1 MSNHDSS
8 AGGPSHPRV
17 SGAFSPIISDRPD
30 HVAKA
35 ARPAPF
41 DSRWTSL
48 GRRRLPV
55 RGWAE
60 GALVAA
66 AMSVVVWF
74 FHWTVSANSG
84 FEDWSDMDYFKLMV
98 RGWQKGQLN
107 LDKEPAPELLALAD
121 PYDPEQNGPYKLGD
135 ATLYKGK
142 YYIYFGP
149 APALTLMFPYAVLT
163 GRQMTMGAAT
173 FWFATAAFLTASFL
187 FLAVRRRYFPES
199 RMLIAP
205 LGVLAL
211 GFGTHLLAVAQRP
224 MIWELPISSAI
235 AFTLF
240 AVASCYRAIHG
251 QRPLLAM
258 AVAGL
263 CLGLAVGSRPVC
275 LFASGMLL
283 IPILIAARER
293 LAGRS
298 WWKMG
303 LAAAVPL
310 GLCGL
315 ALMAHN
321 YARFDNPLE
330 WGQRYQLSG
339 AYEGKLVHFS
349 LRFLLHNFSVYFFQL
364 LGWTFEFPFALAR
377 GIEINHIPD
386 YFGTEEVAGLAVTFP
401 FVWFVLALPLAWFR
415 RDSVTARSLT
425 ATVGCVAAY
434 AIPVMGLVMCYF
446 STTTRYQTDFAVVFA
461 LLALIGLL
469 ALERW
474 AQIVKVRFVAGGVR
488 TLAAILVAITIVIGT
503 LMSFDYHGRS
513 LLVTAPKTWAAL
525 ENKTGLAIATVG
537 KWLGQLNGPRVL
549 KTRFKAQSVGTIET
563 FWQPLDPLAKERIL
577 VEHIGAQ
584 LIRFGYERGS
594 AAVVWGRP
602 LEWKQGHTHTVS
614 VQLPSLY
621 PATGDGWWGAV
632 RRAHEFQE
640 RSCVAVWFSGGRAL
654 SQVVEPWPATVTAG
668 GKVGA
673 DFSGEIRSIEPR
685 LFREDEIE
693 SGLAEPWA
701 ARGGVLRM
709 RIVFPPKLSEQG
721 EPIFAAGA
729 HYRSSIVF
737 VQPAPGGIQIVF
749 ENYTFPRI
757 ESEVIPPNPS
767 GHILELEMASF
778 DPAAYGVEA
787 TGDVV
792 VRLDGKEVMRT
803 WQVAYPFPW
812 GHERIGENPFGTT
825 CAPSFRG
832 WITDA
837 RWIR

>member
-8 AGGPSHPRV
+8 AGGQSNSQLAGESSPTVPVEPGLTPDVRSRGEFPRA
-17 SGAFSPIISDRPD
+17 S
-30 HVAKA
+30 
-35 ARPAPF
+35 ARAVPVE
-41 DSRWTSL
+41 
-48 GRRRLPV
+48 RRR
-55 RGWAE
+55 GWME

-66 AMSVVVWF
+66 AMAVVVWF

-84 FEDWSDMDYFKLMV
+84 FQDWGDMDYFKLMV

-121 PYDPEQNGPYKLGD
+121 PYDPAQNEPYKLGD

-149 APALTLMFPYAVLT
+149 APALTLMLPYAVLT

-173 FWFATAAFLTASFL
+173 FWFVTAGFLTASFL
-187 FLAVRRRYFPES
+187 FLAIRRRYFPAS
-199 RMLIAP
+199 GLLMAP

-211 GFGTHLLAVAQRP
+211 GFGTHLLALAQRP
-224 MIWELPISSAI
+224 MIWELPISAAI

-240 AVASCYRAIHG
+240 GIAACYRAIHG
-251 QRPLLAM
+251 NRPLLAM

-263 CLGLAVGSRPVC
+263 CLGLAIGSRPIC
-275 LFASGMLL
+275 LVASGLL
-283 IPILIAARER
+283 LVPVVLAWREQ
-293 LAGRS
+293 APGRS
-298 WWKMG
+298 WWRLG

-310 GLCGL
+310 GLCGV

-330 WGQRYQLSG
+330 WGQHYQLSG

-364 LGWTFEFPFALAR
+364 LGWSGEFPFALAR
-377 GIEINHIPD
+377 GIEISHIPD

-415 RDSVTARSLT
+415 RDDLTARHLT
-425 ATVGCVAAY
+425 ATIGSVAGY
-434 AIPVMGLVMCYF
+434 ALPVMALVMGYF
-446 STTTRYQTDFAVVFA
+446 STTTRYQTDFAVAFA
-461 LLALIGLL
+461 LLALIGML

-474 AQIVKVRFVAGGVR
+474 AQTVHVRFMSGGLRALAVMFVAV
-488 TLAAILVAITIVIGT
+488 TVFIGT
-503 LMSFDYHGRS
+503 LMSFDYHARS
-513 LLVTAPKTWAAL
+513 LLVTAPKTWAVL
-525 ENKTGLAIATVG
+525 ENRTGLAVATVG
-537 KWLGQLNGPRVL
+537 KWLGQLNGPREL
-549 KTRFKAQSVGTIET
+549 KVRFKVRPVGTIET
-563 FWQPLDPLAKERIL
+563 FWQPLDARAPERIL
-577 VEHIGAQ
+577 VEHIGEQ
-584 LIRFGYERGS
+584 LIRFGYERGGQTP
-594 AAVVWGRP
+594 VWGRP
-602 LEWKQGHTHTVS
+602 LSWKRNHTHTVS

-621 PATGDGWWGAV
+621 PASGDGWSGAA
-632 RRAHEFQE
+632 RRAQEFQE

-654 SQVVEPWPATVTAG
+654 SRMVEPWPGQVTPG
-668 GKVGA
+668 GGVGR
-673 DFSGEIRSIEPR
+673 DFTGEIRSIKPR

-693 SGLAEPWA
+693 SGLAQPWA
-701 ARGGVLRM
+701 ARGGVLTM
-709 RIVFPPKLSEQG
+709 RIVFPPKLPEQG

-737 VQPAPGGIQIVF
+737 VQPVEGGIKIVF
-749 ENYTFPRI
+749 ENYSLPRI
-757 ESEVIPPNPS
+757 ESDVIKPNPA
-767 GHILELEMASF
+767 GHFLELEMASF

-825 CAPSFRG
+825 CAAQFRG